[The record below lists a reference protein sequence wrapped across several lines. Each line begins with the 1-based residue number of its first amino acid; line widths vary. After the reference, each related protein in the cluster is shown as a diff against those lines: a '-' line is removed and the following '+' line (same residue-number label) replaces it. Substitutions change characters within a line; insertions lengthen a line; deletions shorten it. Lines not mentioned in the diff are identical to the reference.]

1 MMGVALPQYREKDTL
16 WGSHTVMVLN
26 GRVYDAWTGRAGE
39 SIAEY
44 KARWQWNDVIDFG
57 F

>member
-1 MMGVALPQYREKDTL
+1 MNQLHLPNYRGKDSG
-16 WGSHTVMVLN
+16 WWSHTVVVYN

-39 SIAEY
+39 SIAEF
-44 KARWQWNDVIDFG
+44 KTNWVKHADIDFP